1 MPARTP
7 TDKPMASKHP
17 LKHQRAFQQKLV
29 RWFKNEGKPYPW
41 RDTTD
46 PWAILV
52 SEIMLQQ
59 TQIATVLGKGHY
71 VRFMAIY
78 PTPCDMAQ
86 ATEQEILKA
95 WEGLGYYRRAKNLHA
110 AARAITRNHNGH
122 FPRKFE
128 EIRALPGIGPY
139 TAGAVASFAYND
151 PQPIVD
157 ANVARV
163 FSRLFD
169 FQNRIDTSAGN
180 KQLWQWAEGLLPAK
194 APRDYNSALME
205 LGQTYC
211 SNKSPD
217 CAHCPVQSFC
227 HCADPTSLPIKK
239 SATKVTR
246 VDEFAIFSTDSH
258 GRILLQKQQ
267 EGKRRAGM
275 WSLPRREHD
284 HTLDLALSLKTT
296 YAITRYHVTLR
307 VYASHAHHTQP
318 QDNEA
323 WHSAESI
330 ESLPMPSPDRRAL
343 ETILSQD

>member
-1 MPARTP
+1 MPTHSSSP
-7 TDKPMASKHP
+7 KPKAAQHP
-17 LKHQRAFQQKLV
+17 LKNTRAFQQTLV
-29 RWFKNEGKPYPW
+29 RWFEKEGKNYPW

-46 PWAILV
+46 PWSILV

-71 VRFMAIY
+71 LRFMALY
-78 PTPCDMAQ
+78 PTPRDMAQ

-95 WEGLGYYRRAKNLHA
+95 WEGLGYYRRARNLHA
-110 AARAITRNHNGH
+110 AALAITRDHNGT

-128 EIRALPGIGPY
+128 KIRALPGIGQY

-169 FQNRIDTSAGN
+169 FQNRIDTTAGN
-180 KQLWQWAEGLLPAK
+180 KQLWQWAEELLPAK
-194 APRDYNSALME
+194 SPRDYNSALME
-205 LGQTYC
+205 LGQTFC

-217 CAHCPVQSFC
+217 CTNCPVKSFC
-227 HCADPTSLPIKK
+227 HCTDPTSLPLKK
-239 SATKVTR
+239 AATQMTR
-246 VDEFAIFSTDSH
+246 VDEFAVFSTDSH

-275 WSLPRREHD
+275 WSLPRRDHE

-296 YAITRYHVTLR
+296 YTITRYHVTLR
-307 VYASHAHHTQP
+307 VYTSHADHTKP
-318 QDNEA
+318 QDLEE
-323 WHSAESI
+323 WHSPSSI

-343 ETILSQD
+343 ESLLE